1 MPNQSTQ
8 LSVGAPLR
16 PARAKIVVV
25 LLLGAFLS
33 LMALV
38 TASCATGE
46 GNPFVTIDHATGQAV
61 PGAVAR
67 ILPAV
72 GAAVG
77 GPAGELAGAA
87 VLGALNAFT
96 LWQTQK
102 LRRQLNEHID
112 EKPANARV
120 R

>member
-46 GNPFVTIDHATGQAV
+46 GNPFVTIDPATGQAV
-61 PGAVAR
+61 PGPAAR

-72 GAAVG
+72 GATVG

-87 VLGALNAFT
+87 ILGALNAFT
-96 LWQTQK
+96 LWQNRK
-102 LRRQLNEHID
+102 LQRQLNEHID
-112 EKPANARV
+112 EKPSKSGAR
-120 R
+120 

>member
-1 MPNQSTQ
+1 
-8 LSVGAPLR
+8 
-16 PARAKIVVV
+16 
-25 LLLGAFLS
+25 
-33 LMALV
+33 MALV

-46 GNPFVTIDHATGQAV
+46 GNPFVTIDPVTGQAV

-72 GAAVG
+72 GATVG

-87 VLGALNAFT
+87 VLGALNAFA
-96 LWQTQK
+96 LWQNAK

-112 EKPANARV
+112 EKPSKSGAR
-120 R
+120 